1 MTEQYTAIIVDDEV
15 NNRENLQHL
24 LIKYCPSIEILGQ
37 AASVAE
43 AIRLVKATRPEVV
56 FLDIEMPGGNG
67 FSLLEKLQPID
78 FQVIFVTAFD
88 SYALNAIK
96 FSALDYL
103 LKPIDKKELMGAV
116 SKIHLRER
124 NQSNQLSNLTQFL
137 KGETRKIALNLSDEI
152 RLVELQ
158 NIIRIE
164 ADNNYCHFLLKADE
178 TVLVSK
184 HLGHFYE
191 ILKDQR
197 FARVHQSHLI
207 NQQYLEKYVK
217 KDGGYLV
224 LSNGDQV
231 PVSRT
236 QKEHVLKL
244 FADF

>member
-1 MTEQYTAIIVDDEV
+1 MKEQYTAIIVDDEI

-24 LIKYCPSIEILGQ
+24 LIKHCPSIEILGQ

-43 AIRLVKATRPEVV
+43 AVNLIKEVQPEVV

-67 FSLLEKLQPID
+67 FSLLEKLQPIN

-88 SYALNAIK
+88 AYALNAIK

-103 LKPIDKKELMGAV
+103 LKPIDKNELIAAV
-116 SKIHLRER
+116 AKVKPTENGQQH
-124 NQSNQLSNLTQFL
+124 QLSNLAQFL
-137 KGETRKIALNLSDEI
+137 KGESRRIALNLSDEI

-158 NIIRIE
+158 HIIRIE
-164 ADNNYCHFLLKADE
+164 ADNNYCRFVLQGQE

-191 ILKDQR
+191 ILKAEQ
-197 FARVHQSHLI
+197 FIRVHQSHLI
-207 NQQYLEKYVK
+207 NQQSIERFVK
-217 KDGGYLV
+217 RDGGYLI
-224 LSNGDQV
+224 LRNGDQV

-236 QKEHVLKL
+236 QKEHVLRL

>member
-1 MTEQYTAIIVDDEV
+1 MMQQYTAILVDDES
-15 NNRENLQHL
+15 NNRENLAHL
-24 LIKYCPSIEILGQ
+24 LVKYCPSIEIVGQ

-43 AIRLVKATRPEVV
+43 ATHLIKTTSPEVV

-67 FSLLEKLQPID
+67 FSLLEKLSPIH

-96 FSALDYL
+96 FSALDYI
-103 LKPIDKKELMGAV
+103 LKPIDKGELMAAV
-116 SKIHLRER
+116 AKLKPAQNH
-124 NQSNQLSNLTQFL
+124 QQPQLSNLNDFL
-137 KGETRKIALNLSDEI
+137 KGGSRKIALNLSEEI
-152 RLVELQ
+152 RLVELN

-164 ADNNYCHFLLKADE
+164 ADSNYCRFVLKGQE
-178 TVLVSK
+178 SVLVSK

-191 ILKDQR
+191 ILKKQG

-207 NQQYLEKYVK
+207 NKQFLERYVK
-217 KDGGYLV
+217 KEGGYLM
-224 LSNGDQV
+224 LTNGDQV

-244 FADF
+244 FAHF

>member
-1 MTEQYTAIIVDDEV
+1 MTEQHTAIIVDDEP
-15 NNRENLQHL
+15 NNRENLRHL
-24 LIKYCPSIEILGQ
+24 LIHHCPDIEILGE

-43 AIRLVKATRPEVV
+43 AMHLIKRVSPEVV
-56 FLDIEMPGGNG
+56 FLDIEMPGGDG
-67 FSLLEKLQPID
+67 FSLLEKLQPIH

-96 FSALDYL
+96 FSALDYI
-103 LKPIDKKELMGAV
+103 LKPIDKDELTGAV
-116 SKIHLRER
+116 AKLKTLKN
-124 NQSNQLSNLTQFL
+124 NQQPQLSNLNNFL

-152 RLVELQ
+152 RLVELS

-164 ADNNYCHFLLKADE
+164 ADNNYCRFVLKSDE

-184 HLGHFYE
+184 HLGHFYD
-191 ILKDQR
+191 ILKNQG

-207 NQQYLEKYVK
+207 NKACLEKYVK

-224 LSNGDQV
+224 LNNADQV
-231 PVSRT
+231 PVSRS

>member
-1 MTEQYTAIIVDDEV
+1 MTEQHTAIIVDDES
-15 NNRENLQHL
+15 NNRENLRHL
-24 LIKYCPSIEILGQ
+24 LIQHCPGIEIVGQ

-43 AIRLVKATRPEVV
+43 AMHLIRRASPEVV
-56 FLDIEMPGGNG
+56 FLDIEMPGGDG
-67 FSLLEKLQPID
+67 FSLLEKLQPVD

-96 FSALDYL
+96 FSALDYI
-103 LKPIDKKELMGAV
+103 LKPIDKDELMGAV
-116 SKIHLRER
+116 AKLKTLQ
-124 NQSNQLSNLTQFL
+124 NDQQPQLSNLNNFL
-137 KGETRKIALNLSDEI
+137 KGESRKIALNLSDEI
-152 RLVELQ
+152 RLVELS

-164 ADNNYCHFLLKADE
+164 ADNNYCRFVLKNDE

-184 HLGHFYE
+184 HLGHFYD
-191 ILKDQR
+191 ILKNQG

-207 NQQYLEKYVK
+207 SKACLEKYVK

-224 LSNGDQV
+224 LNNGDQV

>member
-1 MTEQYTAIIVDDEV
+1 MTEQYTAIIVDDEP

-24 LIKYCPSIEILGQ
+24 LIKHCPGIEIVGQ

-43 AIRLVKATRPEVV
+43 AIHLVKTTSPEVV
-56 FLDIEMPGGNG
+56 FLDIEMPDGNG

-96 FSALDYL
+96 FSALDYI
-103 LKPIDKKELMGAV
+103 LKPIDRDELKGAV
-116 SKIHLRER
+116 AKLKTLQNDQQH
-124 NQSNQLSNLTQFL
+124 QLSNLNNFL
-137 KGETRKIALNLSDEI
+137 KGEARKIALNLSDEI
-152 RLVELQ
+152 RLVELS

-164 ADNNYCHFLLKADE
+164 ADNNYCRFVLKGDE

-184 HLGHFYE
+184 HLGHFYD
-191 ILKDQR
+191 ILKNQG

-207 NQQYLEKYVK
+207 NKACLERYVK

-224 LSNGDQV
+224 LNNGDQV

>member
-1 MTEQYTAIIVDDEV
+1 MIEQYSAIIVDDET

-24 LIKYCPSIEILGQ
+24 LVKHCPGIEITGQ

-43 AIRLVKATRPEVV
+43 AIHLIKTTSPEVV

-96 FSALDYL
+96 FSALDYI
-103 LKPIDKKELMGAV
+103 LKPIDKEELIGAV
-116 SKIHLRER
+116 AKLKPAKSDQ
-124 NQSNQLSNLTQFL
+124 QSQLSNLNDFL
-137 KGETRKIALNLSDEI
+137 KGGTRKIALNLSDEI
-152 RLVELQ
+152 RLVELAK
-158 NIIRIE
+158 IIRIE
-164 ADNNYCHFLLKADE
+164 ADNNYCSFVLSQNE

-191 ILKDQR
+191 ILKHQG

-217 KDGGYLV
+217 RDGGYLV
-224 LSNGDQV
+224 LTNGDQV